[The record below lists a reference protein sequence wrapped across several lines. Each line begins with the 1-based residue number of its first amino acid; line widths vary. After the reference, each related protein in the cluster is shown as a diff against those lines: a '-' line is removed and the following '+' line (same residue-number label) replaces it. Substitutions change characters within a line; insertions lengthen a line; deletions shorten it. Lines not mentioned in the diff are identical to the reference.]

1 MTTAAKKKPATQAAL
16 ARKAKKLKDEKHES
30 AAAKV
35 RAQLDSDSQKPSS
48 ETVPLP
54 ARRRAL
60 IGSARAPPPLRL
72 LSRKEVCERVGVS
85 YPTIWEWARTGR
97 FPKARVLNG
106 GKLGW
111 LESEIEAWILALP
124 LQELKPAD
132 EEAKA

>member
-1 MTTAAKKKPATQAAL
+1 MPAVKTKKP
-16 ARKAKKLKDEKHES
+16 S

-35 RAQLDSDSQKPSS
+35 RAALDP
-48 ETVPLP
+48 VPLP
-54 ARRRAL
+54 PKSSSAIPLPERRRAL
-60 IGSARAPPPLRL
+60 IEAARPPPPLRL

-111 LESEIEAWILALP
+111 IESEVEAWILALP
-124 LQELKPAD
+124 LQELKPDD
-132 EEAKA
+132 EEETNSK

>member
-1 MTTAAKKKPATQAAL
+1 MPKAKKKP
-16 ARKAKKLKDEKHES
+16 S

-35 RAQLDSDSQKPSS
+35 RAALDPNPPPPTN

-54 ARRRAL
+54 DRRRAL
-60 IGSARAPPPLRL
+60 IESARPPPMLRL
-72 LSRKEVCERVGVS
+72 LSRREVCERVGVS

-111 LESEIEAWILALP
+111 IESEVEAWILALP
-124 LQELKPAD
+124 VQTLKSEHTSD
-132 EEAKA
+132 E